1 MPVCQGVHQGLTR
14 TFHSFDKEG
23 DHTATMLITN
33 ICSLPY
39 QEVIDKSLLGELFHP
54 KQFGDQVSTRY
65 SIAHARV
72 AAGQATLPH
81 TLLRSSEVYYILQGE
96 AMMHIGN
103 ETEPVSAGQLVYIP
117 PGEVQFIE
125 NIGDCE
131 LIFLAIVDPAW
142 RAEDEILGQPVSS
155 SEDHDPFMTEAIR
168 EAKLGLSEGGIP
180 IGSVLVRNGEIIGR
194 GHNRRVQEGDPM
206 IHAEIDCLQ
215 SAGRIGS
222 YKDCTLYSTLMPCHL
237 CAGAVV
243 QFQIPEV
250 VVGESVT
257 FEGAAVFMRSHGV
270 RVVDLN
276 HQDCISLMNQFI
288 KENPQLWNEDIGT
301 L

>member
-1 MPVCQGVHQGLTR
+1 
-14 TFHSFDKEG
+14 
-23 DHTATMLITN
+23 MLITDTGT
-33 ICSLPY
+33 LQY
-39 QEVIDKSLLGELFHP
+39 REVMDKSLLGELFHP
-54 KQFGDQVSTRY
+54 KQYVDQVSTRY

-72 AAGQATLPH
+72 ASGQSTLPH
-81 TLLRSSEVYYILQGE
+81 TLLRSSEVYYILQGTGL
-96 AMMHIGN
+96 MHIGD
-103 ETEPVSAGQLVYIP
+103 ETEPVTSGHLVYIP

-125 NIGDCE
+125 NTGDGE

-142 RAEDEILGQPVSS
+142 RADDEILESPGSNT
-155 SEDHDPFMTEAIR
+155 EDHDIFMAEAIK
-168 EAKLGLSEGGIP
+168 EAELGMSEGGIP

-194 GHNRRVQEGDPM
+194 GHNRRVQKADPM

-222 YKDCTLYSTLMPCHL
+222 YKDCILYSTLMPCHL

-250 VVGESVT
+250 VVGESET
-257 FEGAAVFMRSHGV
+257 FEGADVFMRSHGV
-270 RVVDLN
+270 RVTDLN
-276 HQDCISLMNQFI
+276 HQGCIAMMKRFI
-288 KENPQLWNEDIGT
+288 RENPELWNEDIGT

>member
-1 MPVCQGVHQGLTR
+1 
-14 TFHSFDKEG
+14 
-23 DHTATMLITN
+23 MLITD
-33 ICSLPY
+33 ISTLPY
-39 QEVIDKSLLGELFHP
+39 QEVMDKSLLGELFHP
-54 KQFGDQVSTRY
+54 KQYGDQVSTRY

-72 AAGQATLPH
+72 ATGQATLPH
-81 TLLRSSEVYYILQGE
+81 TLLRSSEVYYILQGTGL
-96 AMMHIGN
+96 MHIGVEA
-103 ETEPVSAGQLVYIP
+103 ETISAGQLVYIP

-125 NIGDCE
+125 NTGDGE

-142 RAEDEILGQPVSS
+142 RAEDEILGPPVNAAGSQDS
-155 SEDHDPFMTEAIR
+155 FMAEAIR
-168 EAKLGLSEGGIP
+168 EAELGLAEGGIP

-206 IHAEIDCLQ
+206 IHAEIDCLR
-215 SAGRIGS
+215 STGRIRS

-250 VVGESVT
+250 VVGESET
-257 FEGAAVFMRSHGV
+257 FEGANVFMRSHGV
-270 RVVDLN
+270 RVTDLN
-276 HQDCISLMNQFI
+276 HQGCIAMMKRFI
-288 KENPQLWNEDIGT
+288 NENPELWNEDIGT

>member
-1 MPVCQGVHQGLTR
+1 
-14 TFHSFDKEG
+14 
-23 DHTATMLITN
+23 MLIADIST
-33 ICSLPY
+33 LPY
-39 QEVIDKSLLGELFHP
+39 QEVMDKSLLGELFHP
-54 KQFGDQVSTRY
+54 KQFRDQVSTRY

-72 AAGQATLPH
+72 AAGQTTLPH
-81 TLLRSSEVYYILQGE
+81 TLLRSSEVYYILQGTGL
-96 AMMHIGN
+96 MHIGV
-103 ETEPVSAGQLVYIP
+103 EVESISTGQLVYIP

-125 NIGDCE
+125 NIGDGE

-142 RAEDEILGQPVSS
+142 RADDEILGQPPASTAGVQ
-155 SEDHDPFMTEAIR
+155 DPFMAEAIR
-168 EAKLGLSEGGIP
+168 EAELGLSEGGIP
-180 IGSVLVRNGEIIGR
+180 IGSVLVRNGEIVGR

-206 IHAEIDCLQ
+206 RHAEIDCLK

-250 VVGESVT
+250 IVGESET
-257 FEGAAVFMRSHGV
+257 FEGADVFMRSHGV
-270 RVVDLN
+270 RVIDLN
-276 HQDCISLMNQFI
+276 HLGCITMMKRFI
-288 KENPQLWNEDIGT
+288 RENPELWSEDIGT